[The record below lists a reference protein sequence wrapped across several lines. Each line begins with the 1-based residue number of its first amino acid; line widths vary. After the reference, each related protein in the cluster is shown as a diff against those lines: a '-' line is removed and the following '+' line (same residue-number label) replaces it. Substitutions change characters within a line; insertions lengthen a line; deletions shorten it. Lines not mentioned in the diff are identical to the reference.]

1 MFQKISRGIDKF
13 IIRQG
18 EWTSLLI
25 LPLLLVV
32 LYEVMMRYGFNSPTV
47 WGFEATTFLYGLH
60 FMFGI
65 SYTDVTGGHVK
76 VDIFTQNAPKKI
88 KALLGALTTAVLFL
102 PATACLTWYG
112 FEFAFASVVDLER
125 NPTSWAPPIYPLKMI
140 MALCLLFLLLQ
151 GVSNLIRDLSILFSS
166 DKNTV
171 EEV

>member
-1 MFQKISRGIDKF
+1 MFQRLSRWIDKF
-13 IIRQG
+13 ITVQG

-32 LYEVMMRYGFNSPTV
+32 IYEVLMRYGFNAPTV

-76 VDIFTQNAPKKI
+76 VDIFTQPAPKKVR
-88 KALLGALTTAVLFL
+88 AFLGALTTFVFFL
-102 PATACLTWYG
+102 PATACLTWYS
-112 FEFAFASVVDLER
+112 FEFAFASAMDLER
-125 NPTSWAPPIYPLKMI
+125 NPTSWAPPIYPIKII

-151 GVSNLIRDLSILFSS
+151 GISNLIRDLSTLFGKR
-166 DKNTV
+166 DTETK
-171 EEV
+171 EA